1 MTNEHN
7 CTSSGRRLTTTPTT
21 SWVAALA
28 LPILAKKPYMG
39 AKKLQTTLQDTH
51 SCIIH
56 YETVWKGKER
66 ALAQLYGTWEESFQ
80 LLFRW
85 WETVLEKMPDSV
97 IEIEIH
103 EDDDGNLFFGRLFCA
118 FGHCLERFH
127 EGCQPYLSVDST
139 ALNGRWNMHLPAITS
154 MDGHNWMYPLA
165 FGFC

>member
-1 MTNEHN
+1 
-7 CTSSGRRLTTTPTT
+7 
-21 SWVAALA
+21 
-28 LPILAKKPYMG
+28 
-39 AKKLQTTLQDTH
+39 
-51 SCIIH
+51 
-56 YETVWKGKER
+56 
-66 ALAQLYGTWEESFQ
+66 LYGTWEESFQ
-80 LLFRW
+80 LLFKW

-127 EGCQPYLSVDST
+127 VGCQPYLSVDST

-154 MDGHNWMYPLA
+154 MDEHNWMYPLA